1 MCNGRTNKFNVMN
14 KKSNA
19 VKKQIQPNLILQRT
33 LVKDLASE
41 VPYSWI

>member
-1 MCNGRTNKFNVMN
+1 MHNGRTNKFNVMN
-14 KKSNA
+14 KKFNV
-19 VKKQIQPNLILQRT
+19 VKKQIQPNIILQRT